1 MEGPADADI
10 RILLFDGTSG
20 KRLRERLARHLEDGA
35 VDLVVADGA
44 GNGDLGTEAEAP
56 DVLILDLAAQGSVD
70 ALERVRDRFRDGDAG
85 DPPTVILAPLEER
98 SDVVGELLSCAAR
111 GLRPEPDPDAPS
123 LDVITPRQREILGLV
138 ARSHTSREI
147 GEMLG
152 ISPRTVET
160 HRANMMQRL
169 GIHDVAGLVRFAVSC
184 GLVDA
189 EV

>member
-1 MEGPADADI
+1 MEGRTDADI
-10 RILLFDGTSG
+10 RILLFDGAPG
-20 KRLRERLARHLEDGA
+20 ERLRERLAPHLDAGA
-35 VDLVVADGA
+35 VELVVAEDA
-44 GNGDLGTEAEAP
+44 GNGSTVPLPEAP
-56 DVLILDLAAQGSVD
+56 DVLILDMDARGSVD
-70 ALERVRDRFRDGDAG
+70 VLERVRNRLRDGDAG
-85 DPPTVILAPLEER
+85 VAPTVIVAPLEER
-98 SDVVGELLSCAAR
+98 ADVVGELLSCWAS

-123 LDVITPRQREILGLV
+123 LDEITPRQREILELV

-169 GIHDVAGLVRFAVSC
+169 GIHDVAGLVRFAVSS
-184 GLVDA
+184 GLVEP